1 VVRSNVEGDEGC
13 KGIIGIIASPTPF
26 TGARAVFQA
35 SGQSHRIGSKRMT
48 RNQEKKEMEQRALT
62 AARKAGAPI
71 PTGESAGEEP
81 DFRFITP
88 NGALG
93 IEVSEVLRPAS
104 TNFGISPVEAESFHQ
119 VIMLKAQEKY
129 QATNAAPTR
138 VNVYF
143 CPARGKR
150 QDKNQLIDALV
161 DAVTRSRERANP
173 AVVLNGDELPEGFDH
188 ILITAESGEWWSGE
202 CGGITISEIRT
213 EIADKIV
220 AKNKLVAK
228 YRANLPAG
236 AQVWLLLYSRVTV
249 SRSVP
254 IPLGI
259 EEWKFPIEFDRVF
272 WFVSLEGG
280 VVEIHRS
287 AS

>member
-1 VVRSNVEGDEGC
+1 
-13 KGIIGIIASPTPF
+13 
-26 TGARAVFQA
+26 
-35 SGQSHRIGSKRMT
+35 
-48 RNQEKKEMEQRALT
+48 MEQRALT
-62 AARKAGAPI
+62 GARKAGAPI

-81 DFRFITP
+81 DFRFRTP

-129 QATNAAPTR
+129 QATNAAPTW

-143 CPARGKR
+143 CPAGGKR

-161 DAVTRSRERANP
+161 DAVTRNRERANP
-173 AVVLNGDELPEGFDH
+173 AVVLNRDELPEGFDH
-188 ILITAESGEWWSGE
+188 ILITAECGAWWSGE

-213 EIADKIV
+213 EITATIV
-220 AKNKLVAK
+220 AKNELVSK

-249 SRSVP
+249 SRSIPVP
-254 IPLGI
+254 YGI
-259 EEWKFPIEFDRVF
+259 EEWRFPFEFDRVF
-272 WFVSLEGG
+272 WFASLENRI
-280 VVEIHRS
+280 VEIRRTESVEPVPVHS
-287 AS
+287 D

>member
-1 VVRSNVEGDEGC
+1 L
-13 KGIIGIIASPTPF
+13 
-26 TGARAVFQA
+26 
-35 SGQSHRIGSKRMT
+35 HRMERIEMT
-48 RNQEKKEMEQRALT
+48 RNQEKKEMEQRAL
-62 AARKAGAPI
+62 AAAQKAGAPI

-104 TNFGISPVEAESFHQ
+104 TNFGISPVETESFHQ
-119 VIMLKAQEKY
+119 VIMLKAQEEY
-129 QATNAAPTR
+129 QATNVAPTR

-161 DAVTRSRERANP
+161 DAVTRNRERANP
-173 AVVLNGDELPEGFDH
+173 AVVLSGDELPEGFDH

-202 CGGITISEIRT
+202 GGGITLSEIRT
-213 EIADKIV
+213 EIANKIA

-228 YRANLPAG
+228 YRANLPTG

-254 IPLGI
+254 IPFGI
-259 EEWKFPIEFDRVF
+259 EEWRFPFEFDRVF
-272 WFVSLEGG
+272 WFASLENE
-280 VVEIHRS
+280 VVEIQHAES
-287 AS
+287 AEKILVTEK